1 MGCPG
6 VAEAAV
12 IGVPHP
18 KWEERP
24 LLVVVPAAGAR
35 PTAQSIADH
44 LESKIAKWWMPDDV
58 VFVEALS
65 YGATGKIQKMELRR
79 RFAGHYGGAS
89 TEAAVTIRR

>member
-24 LLVVVPAAGAR
+24 LLVVVPLAGA
-35 PTAQSIADH
+35 TVTTQSITAF
-44 LESKIAKWWMPDDV
+44 LEGKIAKWWMPDDV
-58 VFVEALS
+58 VFVDALS

-79 RFAGHYGGAS
+79 RFADHYAS
-89 TEAAVTIRR
+89 MARSTA